1 MRVLSDVAT
10 TTFAMLMFGV
20 IVFIF
25 IMLLPALV
33 ELKRSRVTEPRMIL
47 GDVFIQV
54 SRAAYSI

>member
-33 ELKRSRVTEPRMIL
+33 ELKRSRNTEPRMIL
-47 GDVFIQV
+47 DDVFIQV
-54 SRAAYSI
+54 SRVICSV

>member
-1 MRVLSDVAT
+1 
-10 TTFAMLMFGV
+10 MLMFGV